1 MLLSKKVVHRNFTKF
16 TGKYLCQSLFFSKVA
31 GLRFSGQRDSGTG
44 VFLWILRQSSPIS
57 TSTPPFQVYPP
68 FLAKISYSPH
78 KWLKFWKVLP
88 PNPPF
93 IMGVG
98 GGRSNYDL
106 VLPYFL
112 TISHT
117 ICQIK
122 SFSLH
127 FFSHLK
133 GSIPLFYYKNKLL
146 WYRPNNYGFAS
157 EAT

>member
-1 MLLSKKVVHRNFTKF
+1 MKRVATP
-16 TGKYLCQSLFFSKVA
+16 LF
-31 GLRFSGQRDSGTG
+31 LHQ
-44 VFLWILRQSSPIS
+44 PP
-57 TSTPPFQVYPP
+57 PPFQVYPP
-68 FLAKISYSPH
+68 FLGKISYPPH

-88 PNPPF
+88 PNPHF
-93 IMGVG
+93 NEGVG
-98 GGRSNYDL
+98 GSNYDL

-133 GSIPLFYYKNKLL
+133 GSIPLFTIKINCCGTGLITMALQAKLL
-146 WYRPNNYGFAS
+146 SHCFSKSYSMVMKLLKMLFQFCIL
-157 EAT
+157 